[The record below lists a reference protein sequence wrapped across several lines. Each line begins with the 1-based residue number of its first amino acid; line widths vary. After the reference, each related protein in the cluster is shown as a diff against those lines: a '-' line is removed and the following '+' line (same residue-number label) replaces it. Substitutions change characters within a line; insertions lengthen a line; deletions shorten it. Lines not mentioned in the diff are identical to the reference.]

1 MMERILI
8 VLPTYN
14 EKENLENM
22 VRELKKNPYE
32 IHLLIVDDNSP
43 DGTGK
48 IADSLAADDPL
59 IHVIHREGKLGL
71 GSAYIKGFQWAL
83 KNTDIQYIMEMD
95 CDFSH
100 NPEYIPSLVEPVV
113 RGEADLVIGSRYI
126 KGVNV
131 VNWPLKR
138 LLLSYFASIYTRI
151 ISGLPVK
158 DSTGGFKCFRRK
170 VLETIDLSHIKSDGY
185 SFQIEMNFYCWR
197 KKFSI
202 KEVPIVFVDR
212 YAGQSKMSK
221 KIVYEAIW
229 LVWRLRF
236 LRLFNKV

>member
-1 MMERILI
+1 MERILI